1 VKGVLVDV
9 VVPGLIGAAALI
21 VVDVIRGESAPW
33 WMVALIFLVAFAVY
47 DGLRYLIR
55 RSRT

>member
-1 VKGVLVDV
+1 VRGVLVDV

-21 VVDVIRGESAPW
+21 VVDIIRGESAPW
-33 WMVALIFLVAFAVY
+33 WMVALIFLVAFALY
-47 DGLRYLIR
+47 DGVRYLVR